1 MIYLVDAF
9 NLIYKFPELEEHMAR
24 GQLPEAMNGIT
35 ELLAQYKQSRE
46 SATNKPR
53 SAKPG
58 GGKSKT
64 RRRQIATELHLFF
77 DGKRKRGDE
86 TRRSTHAGMQL
97 YYSQD
102 LSADHL
108 IREFIGRHPTPA
120 DITVVSTDKQIRE
133 FARLHKC
140 KRVLSEEFA
149 EAVLG
154 AIEEKEG
161 QQEGERMGDEAVAK
175 PSDPDTDYWLEQFRQ
190 R

>member
-9 NLIYKFPELEEHMAR
+9 NLIYKFPDLEEHMAR
-24 GQLPEAMNGIT
+24 GQLVEAMSGIT
-35 ELLAQYKQSRE
+35 ELLAQFKQSRE
-46 SATNKPR
+46 SATKV
-53 SAKPG
+53 SG
-58 GGKSKT
+58 GGKSKEQ
-64 RRRQIATELHLFF
+64 RRQIATELHLFF

-86 TRRSTHAGMQL
+86 TRRSAHAGMQL

-120 DITVVSTDKQIRE
+120 DLTVVSTDKQVRE

-140 KRVLSEEFA
+140 KRILSEDFA
-149 EAVLG
+149 EAVLETIDSRTSGG
-154 AIEEKEG
+154 AA
-161 QQEGERMGDEAVAK
+161 DEDDAAQ
-175 PSDPDTDYWLEQFRQ
+175 PGDPDTDYWLEQFQQ